1 MVEYLEFE
9 IYQFFKT
16 ISESF
21 QASTIEIVLI
31 FLALVLFLGLLLG
44 TYFYQKKK
52 SREKR
57 IAASQKLFESI
68 LQKGS
73 FSDEE
78 KEILE
83 NLSQYVPGGEEKKHL
98 LVKNPYVFSEVSGKK
113 IEEGEVSSESIDAI
127 KKKLAECCFEKAKA
141 IKTSTDLPIGLHLY
155 IMQDKKVGFHGEL
168 DKKEPERLTIKLYES
183 EAVFKKGSKVNIYF
197 KTKSATL
204 YFSPEVLSFE
214 TQVLE
219 VSHPEKIQKVQRRK
233 FYRKN
238 LSRPVSI
245 RRVGERS
252 TWETRT
258 LDLGGGGMSIENPEG
273 KFHPGERVVLALK
286 LPDAEEIKLSGKII
300 RISKGNQRLHIKF
313 DAMKE
318 SKRDKI
324 IGFILH

>member
-21 QASTIEIVLI
+21 QASTLEIVIIFIALI
-31 FLALVLFLGLLLG
+31 LFLGMLLG

-52 SREKR
+52 RREKR
-57 IAASQKLFESI
+57 IEASQKLFESMI
-68 LQKGS
+68 QKGS

-83 NLSQYVPGGEEKKHL
+83 NLSQAVSGGKEKKHL
-98 LVKNPYVFSEVSGKK
+98 LVKNPYVFSEISRKK
-113 IEEGEVSSESIDAI
+113 IEEGEVSAENIEGI
-127 KKKLAECCFEKAKA
+127 KKKLSECCFEKAKA
-141 IKTSTDLPIGLHLY
+141 IKTSDDLPLGLHLY

-168 DKKEPERLTIKLYES
+168 DKKKPERLTIKLYER
-183 EAVFKKGSKVNIYF
+183 EALFKRGSKVYIYF

-214 TQVLE
+214 PQVLE

-238 LSRPVSI
+238 ISRPVSI
-245 RRVGERS
+245 RKVGERS

-258 LDLGGGGMSIENPEG
+258 LDLGGGGMSIANPEG
-273 KFHPGERVVLALK
+273 KFRPGERVALVLK
-286 LPDAEEIKLSGKII
+286 LPEAEEIKLSGKII
-300 RISKGNQRLHIKF
+300 RISKGTQRLHIKF

-318 SKRDKI
+318 SQRDKI